1 MSARFREQTSVTGMI
16 NDLSETLR
24 AILDDP
30 KIASTFP
37 ELAAAQVVFDR
48 PTEQFNPSQTTVNLF
63 LYDVREDMELRSSEP
78 VIARQ
83 NGKATIKRPP
93 LRVACSYLLTVW
105 VVGGGELPLQEQ
117 KILSQAMIVLS
128 RYPTIPESFLK
139 GSLAGQEPPLPMMAS
154 RSDAM
159 KNPSEFWTAIGNKL
173 RPSITVVVVISLDV
187 FAPETAPLVITSEVR
202 VGERTAPDEQKLT
215 AQTTQ
220 DLFRISGQV
229 TGANKAPIAGVAV
242 TLKGT
247 GFQSVTDAE
256 GHYSLGPLAKGSY
269 TVRAQAGQS
278 VKEVNVVVP
287 VASGSNYNVQF

>member
-1 MSARFREQTSVTGMI
+1 VI

-30 KIASTFP
+30 KLVATFP

-48 PTEQFNPSQTTVNLF
+48 PTEQFNPSQTTINLF

-78 VIARQ
+78 VVERKS
-83 NGKATIKRPP
+83 GKAVIKRPP
-93 LRVACSYLLTVW
+93 LRVACSYLLTAW
-105 VVGGGELPLQEQ
+105 AVGGGELPLQEQ

-128 RYPTIPESFLK
+128 RYPTIPAAFLR

-154 RSDAM
+154 RADGL

-173 RPSITVVVVISLDV
+173 RPSITIVATISLDV
-187 FAPETAPLVITSEVR
+187 FAPETAPMVITSDVR
-202 VGERTAPDEQKLT
+202 VGERTSPEEQKLK

-220 DLFRISGQV
+220 EFFHVGGQV
-229 TGANKAPIAGVAV
+229 IGANHAPLAGAVV
-242 TLKGT
+242 TLKNT
-247 GFQSVTDAE
+247 GLRSVADAE
-256 GHYSLGPLAKGSY
+256 GNYSLGPLAKGSY

-278 VKEVNVVVP
+278 VKEVNIVVP